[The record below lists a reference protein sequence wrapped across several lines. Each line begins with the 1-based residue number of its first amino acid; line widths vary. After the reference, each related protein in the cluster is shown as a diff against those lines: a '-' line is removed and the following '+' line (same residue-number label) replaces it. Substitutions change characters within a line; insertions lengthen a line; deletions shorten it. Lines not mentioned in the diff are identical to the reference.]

1 MYQIVIKIFGV
12 YYNKSFC
19 CTKLLP
25 QILLQHLVSTIAMI
39 FFIAINIFSCNVYIS
54 FFDFLNQKKKKKN
67 QVPFLLMAVD
77 ILMQIYAQDILNE
90 RLEALKL
97 KKFPNLHQSKNIAL
111 LDFDFA
117 SFHQP
122 LANDDV
128 IGFIDMLEHMSPPPI
143 YSYLDKL
150 NFFFITH

>member
-1 MYQIVIKIFGV
+1 M
-12 YYNKSFC
+12 S
-19 CTKLLP
+19 
-25 QILLQHLVSTIAMI
+25 LLQQKFLLHKTITSNFIATSCINYCNDFNIIAMI
-39 FFIAINIFSCNVYIS
+39 FFIEINIFSCDVYIS
-54 FFDFLNQKKKKKN
+54 FFDFLNQKKNN
-67 QVPFLLMAVD
+67 QVPFLLMVVD

-97 KKFPNLHQSKNIAL
+97 KKFPNLHQPKNIAL

-128 IGFIDMLEHMSPPPI
+128 TGFEIGRAHV
-143 YSYLDKL
+143 
-150 NFFFITH
+150 